1 MGFEGR
7 RDNFRSGFRRNN
19 GPRRSFDGPR
29 EMHKIT
35 CSECG
40 KESEVPFKPRGDRP
54 LFCKDCYMKKNGI
67 EPRNGGR
74 NFRDESGESESGEHD
89 SCEAGD
95 IVQTDGSD
103 F

>member
-7 RDNFRSGFRRNN
+7 RDNFRPGFRRNN
-19 GPRRSFDGPR
+19 DRRSFDGPR

-54 LFCKDCYMKKNGI
+54 LFCKDCYMKKEGI
-67 EPRNGGR
+67 EPRSDRG
-74 NFRDESGESESGEHD
+74 NFRGRSRDSGEQGN
-89 SCEAGD
+89 CEAGD